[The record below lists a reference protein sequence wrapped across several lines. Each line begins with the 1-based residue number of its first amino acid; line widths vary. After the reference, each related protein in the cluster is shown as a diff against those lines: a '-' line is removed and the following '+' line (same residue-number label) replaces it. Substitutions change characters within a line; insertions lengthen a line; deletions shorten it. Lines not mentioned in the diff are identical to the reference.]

1 MKIHREGIHTI
12 LIAVLSL
19 TLFNI
24 AVYVFFYDC
33 KIITTTSLLVSLII
47 FFIVIFFFR
56 KPKRNLIINHS
67 GIIAP
72 ADGKVVVIEKTVENE
87 YFKDE
92 RIQISI
98 FMSLWN
104 VHINWFPV
112 SGIIK
117 YFRYHEGKYL
127 LAKNPKSSEENERTS
142 VVIKNEKGTEILY
155 RQIAGTVAR
164 RVVFFV
170 REGDNVKQSEECG
183 FIKFGSR
190 VDIFLPIN
198 SDVKVK
204 IGDKVKGTQTLIA
217 EFSSEKR

>member
-33 KIITTTSLLVSLII
+33 KIITTTSVLVSLII
-47 FFIVIFFFR
+47 LFIVIFFFR
-56 KPKRNLIINHS
+56 KPKRNLSINHS

-112 SGIIK
+112 SGLIK

-142 VVIKNEKGTEILY
+142 VVIKNETGTEILY